1 VWRILLGFIGGIVF
15 IFLAVELFA
24 DGNKKNQATI
34 CTHIITK
41 EFAASQLIGGNRFLQ
56 SYEKQLKSLAV
67 NQEFRNFLLS
77 LRKELSGREVTDTR
91 NANRRIADYFYINKA
106 NEKFPEV
113 EEIVRGVVTYGKQ
126 ASAHISIYYA
136 MYLYE

>member
-1 VWRILLGFIGGIVF
+1 MLLILLGFIGGIVF
-15 IFLAVELFA
+15 LLFVLEPFD
-24 DGNKKNQATI
+24 DGKKKSQAT
-34 CTHIITK
+34 TYTQKITK
-41 EFAASQLIGGNRFLQ
+41 EFAASQLIGGERFIQ

-67 NQEFRNFLLS
+67 NQEFRNFLLV
-77 LRKELSGREVTDTR
+77 LRKELSCREVTDTR
-91 NANRRIADYFYINKA
+91 NANRRIADYFYINRA

-136 MYLYE
+136 MFLYD